1 MPLYEY
7 APTAG
12 HCEQCKGGF
21 EVMQRIADDKLTQC
35 PACGQACERQI
46 SRVALG
52 GKYST
57 SEAAIKSSGFTRY
70 QKAENGV
77 YERTA
82 GSEGPAVIYRNKT

>member
-1 MPLYEY
+1 MPTYEY
-7 APTAG
+7 APTSG
-12 HCEQCKGGF
+12 HCATCVGKF
-21 EVMQRIADDKLTQC
+21 EVVQRITDDKLTHC
-35 PACGQACERQI
+35 PRCGQPCERQI

-57 SEAAIKSSGFTRY
+57 AEAAIKRSGFTRY

-82 GSEGPAVIYRNKT
+82 GSGGPEILHRN